1 MNIQTFIFNWRNQY
15 DNTVKKVEQL
25 KLLDKSP
32 IVINSDDEY
41 KKSDWH
47 NIGEESYFTAQ
58 MLKALE
64 LFDGDVLFHIQAD
77 ASFDNWQSIYDS
89 AEKYFKRYK
98 WGIYAP
104 NVDYTWYVSERTD
117 LDMFNIAQDNLK
129 MVANTDCTCWMI
141 HKDII
146 NEAIKRKIDFSP
158 YKMGWSFDIIYTA
171 LSFMKKRPVL
181 RDYEFTIQ
189 HPQGTNYNKGVAEA
203 EMHRFYQS
211 LPEEI
216 QRPFSMIK
224 GDRNQLSEYYK
235 KR

>member
-235 KR
+235 K

>member
-77 ASFDNWQSIYDS
+77 ASFDNWQPIYDS

-235 KR
+235 K

>member
-1 MNIQTFIFNWRNQY
+1 MKIQTFIFNWCNQY
-15 DNTVKKVEQL
+15 EHTIKKIEQL
-25 KLLDKSP
+25 KIIGKTP

-41 KKSDWH
+41 KKADWY

-58 MLKALE
+58 MSKALE

-77 ASFDNWQSIYDS
+77 ASFDNWQPIYDS
-89 AEKYFKRYK
+89 AEKHFKKYK

-104 NVDYTWYVSERTD
+104 NVDFTWYVSERTD
-117 LDMFNIAQDNLK
+117 LDMFNIAQKNLK

-171 LSFMKKRPVL
+171 LSYMKKRPVL
-181 RDYEFTIQ
+181 RDYNYTVQ
-189 HPQGTNYNKGVAEA
+189 HPKGTNYSKGIAEA
-203 EMHRFYQS
+203 EMHTFYQS

-216 QRPFSMIK
+216 QRPFEMIK
-224 GDRNQLSEYYK
+224 GDRNQLAEYYRK
-235 KR
+235 

>member
-15 DNTVKKVEQL
+15 ENTVKKIEQL
-25 KLLDKSP
+25 KLINRKP
-32 IVINSDDEY
+32 IIINSDDEH
-41 KKSDWH
+41 KEGDWY

-77 ASFDNWQSIYDS
+77 ASFDNWQLIYEA

-235 KR
+235 K

>member
-15 DNTVKKVEQL
+15 DNTNKKVEQL
-25 KLLDKSP
+25 KLLDKNP

-235 KR
+235 K